1 MQLFHAFKSIY
12 FATAA
17 TVPAAVVGLV
27 ASSFAQGPKIGGCWR
42 ATRAAN
48 RMRPLPLPVYT
59 RRVCWPQRL
68 HAQLCCTYLGV
79 VTQIRLCFQ
88 LGSWKTTTKAVFITA
103 ADSPSL
109 RLLQTLTDEALSL
122 IHLVVTQCT
131 GARTTL
137 SGGARGKRA
146 REELEAGGEDG
157 QSVGPTGSSSTRGSK
172 ARAARFSY
180 VGADAA

>member
-12 FATAA
+12 FASAA
-17 TVPAAVVGLV
+17 TVPATVVGLV

-122 IHLVVTQCT
+122 IHLVVTLYRSTNDAQRRSSGKACK
-131 GARTTL
+131 
-137 SGGARGKRA
+137 GGARGRWCTQGWAKCGADRLIIDA
-146 REELEAGGEDG
+146 REQSSGG
-157 QSVGPTGSSSTRGSK
+157 TI
-172 ARAARFSY
+172 
-180 VGADAA
+180 

>member
-1 MQLFHAFKSIY
+1 
-12 FATAA
+12 
-17 TVPAAVVGLV
+17 
-27 ASSFAQGPKIGGCWR
+27 
-42 ATRAAN
+42 
-48 RMRPLPLPVYT
+48 
-59 RRVCWPQRL
+59 
-68 HAQLCCTYLGV
+68 
-79 VTQIRLCFQ
+79 
-88 LGSWKTTTKAVFITA
+88 
-103 ADSPSL
+103 
-109 RLLQTLTDEALSL
+109 
-122 IHLVVTQCT
+122 VTQCT